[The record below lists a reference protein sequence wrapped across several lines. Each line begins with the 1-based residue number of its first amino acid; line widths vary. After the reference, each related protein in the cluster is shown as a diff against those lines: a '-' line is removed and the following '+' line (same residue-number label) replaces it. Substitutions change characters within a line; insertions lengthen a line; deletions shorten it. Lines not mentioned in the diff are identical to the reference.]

1 MPLRRDAKVELL
13 KKVPLFAGCSKSELR
28 ELAKTADELDI
39 REGTVLTR
47 EGRTGKEFFVLVDG
61 TAQVTKGDKKVAEL
75 KAGDWFGEIA
85 LLTDSPRTATVTAT
99 SPVDVLV
106 ITDRRFRTVV
116 ETMPSIALKVL
127 SCVGERLARDA
138 HSEIRASLQ
147 AGRRAMRT
155 PMPASTITTAPTA
168 MTTSPTENTF
178 ASGIHSS
185 AAQRSTSHDKFG
197 SLIAVELA

>member
-1 MPLRRDAKVELL
+1 VALRRDAKVELL
-13 KKVPLFAGCSKSELR
+13 KRVPLFAGCSKSELR

-47 EGRTGKEFFVLVDG
+47 EGRTAKEFFVLVDG
-61 TAQVTKGDKKVAEL
+61 TAQVTKKGKKIAEL

-85 LLTDSPRTATVTAT
+85 LITDSPRTATVTAT
-99 SPVDVLV
+99 SAADVLV

-138 HSEIRASLQ
+138 HS
-147 AGRRAMRT
+147 
-155 PMPASTITTAPTA
+155 
-168 MTTSPTENTF
+168 
-178 ASGIHSS
+178 
-185 AAQRSTSHDKFG
+185 
-197 SLIAVELA
+197 

>member
-1 MPLRRDAKVELL
+1 VPLRRDAKVELL

-47 EGRTGKEFFVLVDG
+47 EGRTGKEFFVLIDG
-61 TAQVTKGDKKVAEL
+61 TARVTKAGRKVADL
-75 KAGDWFGEIA
+75 KGGDWFGEIA
-85 LLTDSPRTATVTAT
+85 LITDSPRTATVTAT

-138 HSEIRASLQ
+138 HS
-147 AGRRAMRT
+147 
-155 PMPASTITTAPTA
+155 
-168 MTTSPTENTF
+168 
-178 ASGIHSS
+178 
-185 AAQRSTSHDKFG
+185 
-197 SLIAVELA
+197 

>member
-1 MPLRRDAKVELL
+1 MPLRSDAKIKLL
-13 KKVPLFAGCSKSELR
+13 KRVPLFAGCSKSELR

-61 TAQVTKGDKKVAEL
+61 TAQVTKSGKKVADL
-75 KAGDWFGEIA
+75 KGGDWFGEIA

-138 HSEIRASLQ
+138 HS
-147 AGRRAMRT
+147 
-155 PMPASTITTAPTA
+155 
-168 MTTSPTENTF
+168 
-178 ASGIHSS
+178 
-185 AAQRSTSHDKFG
+185 
-197 SLIAVELA
+197 